1 MTKTTHCNNDF
12 QAELMKM
19 LRNMGVSTNSTLT
32 LNNEN
37 NGMVVITSRNC
48 SNPAVPQNP
57 SLTNYVFRCRYGG
70 ETVFVIVKKAAM
82 NSEFKELTFLNEIN
96 NCENSDFS
104 QTWSLQVENFKQ
116 QSSLNCGDIELLKS
130 FGNKLGTTDCFH
142 QTQLCEEY
150 IKRFEERCEYE
161 KSKLSEKLRLCK
173 AGGVVCGLALLILL
187 L

>member
-1 MTKTTHCNNDF
+1 M
-12 QAELMKM
+12 A
-19 LRNMGVSTNSTLT
+19 VS
-32 LNNEN
+32 
-37 NGMVVITSRNC
+37 ITSIGFYAASAIKKRVRILETC
-48 SNPAVPQNP
+48 VKLIKAIAVDIG
-57 SLTNYVFRCRYGG
+57 YCG

-82 NSEFKELTFLNEIN
+82 NSEFKELTFLNRIN
-96 NCENSDFS
+96 NCDNSDFS
-104 QTWSLQVENFKQ
+104 QTWSLQVEKFKQ

-173 AGGVVCGLALLILL
+173 AGGVECGLALLILL